1 MSHGQGRRV
10 GLAVVCALMVAA
22 CGSSTGPATTMA
34 AREAS
39 APVGSLTTTFDATVL
54 AAPAGAATLTG
65 MAAHDEAL
73 VVAGAD
79 DDGAAIWT
87 RGDGDAWRRA
97 EIRAPRRAP
106 RIDAVAVHGNRGVA
120 FGGDG
125 GPTSHLWVE
134 AGGSAWRA
142 VPGDEAG
149 IDGRVTAVTAD
160 GDRWIAVGDAVAP
173 EGDESYEGVVWSSRD
188 GRTYRPLATG
198 LDLAEGTVTDVAVAD
213 GTVVVVGFDVTGGRV
228 WTSEGGAFS
237 PAAGTFG
244 AMTMHGVT
252 HTSDGFVIVG
262 RGVGDLAPRAWRSVD
277 GREWE
282 LLDIDDAGVAQVDEL
297 HDATTVDD
305 TVVVVGGSP
314 TGGVVWTLDERAL
327 VRVDP

>member
-1 MSHGQGRRV
+1 MGDGQGRRV
-10 GLAVVCALMVAA
+10 GLAVVCALVVAA
-22 CGSSTGPATTMA
+22 CGSSGPATTA
-34 AREAS
+34 VREPAT
-39 APVGSLTTTFDATVL
+39 PVGSLTTTFGAAVL
-54 AAPAGAATLTG
+54 AAPAGATALTG
-65 MAAHDEAL
+65 VAAHDGAL
-73 VVAGAD
+73 VAAGAD

-87 RGDGDAWRRA
+87 RDDGDGWRRD
-97 EIRAPRRAP
+97 EIRTARRVP
-106 RIDAVAVHGNRGVA
+106 RIDAVAVHGGRGVA

-125 GPTSHLWVE
+125 GPTSHVWVGD
-134 AGGSAWRA
+134 GGSTWRP
-142 VPGDEAG
+142 VPGDATG
-149 IDGRVTAVTAD
+149 IDGRVNAVTAD
-160 GDRWIAVGDAVAP
+160 GAGWIAGGDAVAP
-173 EGDESYEGVVWSSRD
+173 EGGESYQGVVWSSRD

-198 LDLAEGTVTDVAVAD
+198 LDLAEGTVTDVAVGD

-228 WTSEGGAFS
+228 WTSDGGAFS

-282 LLDIDDAGVAQVDEL
+282 LLDIDDTGVTSSDEL
-297 HDATTVDD
+297 HDATTVEN

-327 VRVDP
+327 VRVGP